1 MRLLGLGFGLAG
13 AVGGTIGAGILRT
26 PGLVAAQ
33 LQQGPLI
40 LAAWLA
46 GGLYALLGALCV
58 AELATAIPQAGGWY
72 VYMRRAF
79 GDRAGF
85 SIGWLDWLGHCLGVA
100 WVAITAGVY
109 VQALLPWLHS
119 DPRVIALAS
128 LLLFTGVQWLG
139 LQAASDSQQLLSLA
153 KALAF
158 LALVAACFLVGG
170 GNESPEV
177 AGAGAGLPP
186 AETGPWSSLGWG
198 ELPMVLVPVLQ
209 PIISTYDGWQSPIYF
224 AEEFEQPQHDL
235 PRSLLGGVMAVT
247 AIYLLVNL
255 ALLHVLPLPQLAG
268 SNLPVADAAAVIVGP
283 AGRQVITALA
293 LLSVLGL
300 INASLMSAPRVLFGL
315 ARDGLF
321 APPLAWVHPR
331 GTPLP
336 ALLLTTAITGLLVL
350 LGDFELLLA
359 LSAFFYVALCGSGIA
374 ALLRLRLS
382 QPQLARP
389 FQVWGWPL
397 TPLIVL
403 AGSLAF
409 LLGALVEDRQRSIW
423 ALLLIAAGWPAQLL
437 SRNLTPLTPVAP
449 PAVTAEDPAEA
460 AQRPVD

>member
-1 MRLLGLGFGLAG
+1 MLRLLGLGFGLAG

-58 AELATAIPQAGGWY
+58 AELASAIPLAGGWY
-72 VYMRRAF
+72 IYMRRAF

-100 WVAITAGVY
+100 WVAMTAGEY
-109 VQALLPWLHS
+109 TQALLPWLHS
-119 DPRVIALAS
+119 DPRLIALAS

-139 LQAASDSQQLLSLA
+139 LQAASGSQQLLSLA

-170 GNESPEV
+170 GSDSPAV
-177 AGAGAGLPP
+177 AAAGAGLSP
-186 AETGPWSSLGWG
+186 AAGPSSSLGWG
-198 ELPMVLVPVLQ
+198 GLLLVLVPALQ
-209 PIISTYDGWQSPIYF
+209 PIISTYDGWHSPIYF
-224 AEEFEQPQHDL
+224 AEEFERPQHDL
-235 PRSLLGGVMAVT
+235 PRSLLGGVVAVT
-247 AIYLLVNL
+247 TTYLLVNL
-255 ALLHVLPLPQLAG
+255 ALLHVLPLPQLAA
-268 SNLPVADAAAVIVGP
+268 SNLPVADAAAVIIGP

-300 INASLMSAPRVLFGL
+300 INASLMSAPQVLFGL

-336 ALLLTTAITGLLVL
+336 ALLLTTATASLLVL

-359 LSAFFYVALCGSGIA
+359 LSAFFYVALCGSGVV
-374 ALLRLRLS
+374 ALLWLRLS
-382 QPQLARP
+382 KPQLARP

-403 AGSLAF
+403 AGSLTF
-409 LLGALVEDRQRSIW
+409 LLAALVEDRQRSAW
-423 ALLLIAAGWPAQLL
+423 ALLLIAAGWPAQQL
-437 SRNLTPLTPVAP
+437 SRGLASLAPAAP
-449 PAVTAEDPAEA
+449 PAADPAA
-460 AQRPVD
+460 PAQRQPD